1 MQEEDEV
8 AALEVGDPFLALV
21 QSGAHANMVSELAKS
36 GEEIRSS
43 ITTAKWSL
51 LVEAFREGVTAG
63 NKVDAVKKQVVYNK
77 AATLVAA
84 EQFNHPDMTAEQA
97 HLIHMA
103 LGIFGEA
110 AELMDAVFTSVGG
123 HYELDMENVIEELG
137 DIEFYMEG
145 FRQGIETTREEI
157 LDENIQKLNVRRYPD
172 GYSDQAAQ
180 ERADKA

>member
-1 MQEEDEV
+1 MQEENEARTVDFNRDV
-8 AALEVGDPFLALV
+8 IGIANGPYGD
-21 QSGAHANMVSELAKS
+21 MVSDLAKS

-51 LVEAFREGVTAG
+51 LVEAIKEGITAG

-77 AATLVAA
+77 PADLAAAV
-84 EQFNHPDMTAEQA
+84 QYNHPDMTAEQA

-110 AELMDAVFTSVGG
+110 AELMDAVYTSVAG
-123 HYELDMENVIEELG
+123 HYKLDMENVIEELG

-145 FRQGIETTREEI
+145 FRQGIDISHELVLEE
-157 LDENIQKLNVRRYPD
+157 NYQKLNVRRYPD